1 MTILTLALGALLW
14 INVAGAAEVVDV
26 ALAVDSVRLN

>member
-1 MTILTLALGALLW
+1 MTILMLVLGVLLW

-26 ALAVDSVRLN
+26 ALAARAS